1 MTSSSKFYQVE
12 ARESLVDWNNALAR
26 HQMVWWCRGSWEPC
40 GLKFKIPRTAESSL
54 SSRLVRALWIEIYEG
69 NCISASQLCRGSW
82 EPCGLKL
89 CSESVAVNLVNVE
102 ARESLVDWNKILIHY
117 ILNGF
122 VEARE
127 SLVDWNPPTLRLANR
142 IYPSRLVRALWIEIS
157 E

>member
-1 MTSSSKFYQVE
+1 MLYLSRLVRALWIEIVPQIKQDVSLFVE
-12 ARESLVDWNNALAR
+12 ARESLVDWNLRDKMRLLDIHRSRLVRALWIEIELVR
-26 HQMVWWCRGSWEPC
+26 VKDCKVSRRGSWEPC
-40 GLKFKIPRTAESSL
+40 GLKF
-54 SSRLVRALWIEIYEG
+54 VRSNA
-69 NCISASQLCRGSW
+69 ISVC
-82 EPCGLKL
+82 P
-89 CSESVAVNLVNVE
+89 VVE